1 MDGDDRWGGDDAAAT
16 SSAAADDGI
25 RYIGERND
33 MTAVAT
39 TTTTPRVESKN
50 KINVDVYFC
59 YR

>member
-1 MDGDDRWGGDDAAAT
+1 MIDEEDDAAA

-50 KINVDVYFC
+50 KINVDMYFC